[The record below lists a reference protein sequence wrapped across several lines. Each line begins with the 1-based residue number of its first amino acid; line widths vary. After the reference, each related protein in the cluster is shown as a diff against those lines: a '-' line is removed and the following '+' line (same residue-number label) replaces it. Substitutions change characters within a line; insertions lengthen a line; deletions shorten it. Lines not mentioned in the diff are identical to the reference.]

1 MWHPFDAI
9 SFDRIIFSYPRCRYL
24 LEVTDKLPVVYYD
37 YKALVLQRRSVCF
50 VPFAALYQYH
60 DSKSPEPLLHVS
72 ASQRLIRRDS
82 CPSE

>member
-37 YKALVLQRRSVCF
+37 YKALVLQRRTVCF
-50 VPFAALYQYH
+50 VPCAALAAH
-60 DSKSPEPLLHVS
+60 IVTDRPVP
-72 ASQRLIRRDS
+72 R
-82 CPSE
+82 